1 MSKIKIIELY
11 FFCSSLF
18 KKIFFNKGL
27 LDKLKY
33 VYSKKEKSSWFV
45 KLFNVSRNILLL
57 FFNPFIMLLKV
68 FSFFCVFSLLI
79 ISIFF
84 IFSFTFGNKLNI
96 FFICSL
102 LILIIIDW
110 FESVFINSCLQ
121 YNKKLLILVLLA
133 SVLIICSK
141 KEINS
146 RI

>member
-1 MSKIKIIELY
+1 M
-11 FFCSSLF
+11 
-18 KKIFFNKGL
+18 KKIFFNNARQ
-27 LDKLKY
+27 DNLKY
-33 VYSKKEKSSWFV
+33 AYSKKEKSSWFV
-45 KLFNVSRNILLL
+45 NLFNISRNILLL

-68 FSFFCVFSLLI
+68 FSFFCIFSLLI

-84 IFSFTFGNKLNI
+84 IFSFTSGNKLNI

-102 LILIIIDW
+102 LILIIINW

-121 YNKKLLILVLLA
+121 YNKKLLILVLLV
-133 SVLIICSK
+133 SVFIICSK